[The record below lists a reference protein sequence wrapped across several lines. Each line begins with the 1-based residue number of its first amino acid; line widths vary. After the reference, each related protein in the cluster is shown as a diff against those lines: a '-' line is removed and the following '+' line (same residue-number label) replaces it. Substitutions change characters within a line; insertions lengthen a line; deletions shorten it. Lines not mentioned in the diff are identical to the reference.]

1 MSQASLLAF
10 SRAFL
15 ERLRGE
21 ALSTLDVEKAIACV
35 EQRAQQ
41 MARLYPASEL
51 KSYLDLSSDAL
62 RDGQGRDLLA
72 LLEVS

>member
-1 MSQASLLAF
+1 MAF

-15 ERLRGE
+15 ERLKGD
-21 ALSTLDVEKAIACV
+21 APSTLDAEKAIACV
-35 EQRAQQ
+35 EQRAEH
-41 MARLYPASEL
+41 MARLYPASGL